1 MSVSDSETS
10 SHGGEYKM
18 FRQVTRDRLLY
29 EMIKASHSKESRSMW
44 KVLIMDRVTMKV
56 ISHSCKMADITDQG
70 VSLVEQV
77 FKRRQPMPGMDVV
90 YFVQPTD
97 ENLALFM
104 HDMTGRTPMYKKAF
118 VYFSSPIPKDFI
130 GRIKADTTVIPR
142 IGGLSEMNLEYFPI
156 ENQVFV
162 TDHERAL
169 EELYGDDAD
178 TTPEYDVCLRE
189 MAIRVA
195 TVFASLKELD

>member
-1 MSVSDSETS
+1 M
-10 SHGGEYKM
+10 
-18 FRQVTRDRLLY
+18 
-29 EMIKASHSKESRSMW
+29 
-44 KVLIMDRVTMKV
+44 
-56 ISHSCKMADITDQG
+56 
-70 VSLVEQV
+70 
-77 FKRRQPMPGMDVV
+77 
-90 YFVQPTD
+90 
-97 ENLALFM
+97 NL
-104 HDMTGRTPMYKKAF
+104 RAF

-195 TVFASLKELD
+195 TVFASLKVKSKNFYRGSTSCVI

>member
-1 MSVSDSETS
+1 MELMLEGYNGKST
-10 SHGGEYKM
+10 
-18 FRQVTRDRLLY
+18 RLLY
-29 EMIKASHSKESRSMW
+29 EMIKASHSKEARSMW

-70 VSLVEQV
+70 VSLVEQA
-77 FKRRQPMPGMDVV
+77 FRRRQPMPSMDAV

-97 ENLALFM
+97 DNLGHFM
-104 HDMTGRTPMYKKAF
+104 ADMTGRTPMYKKAF
-118 VYFSSPIPKDFI
+118 VFFSSPIPKDFI
-130 GRIKADTTVIPR
+130 DRIKADPTVPPR

-156 ENQVFV
+156 ENQAFV

-178 TTPEYDVCLRE
+178 TTPEFEVCLRE

-195 TVFASLKELD
+195 TVFASLKDIKAIDWAYNA